1 MSDPCDIEKLLWP
14 KQRNSVVKLSLS
26 LQYPSYKMIKTTL
39 SIKRNNSRML

>member
-26 LQYPSYKMIKTTL
+26 LQYRRYKMIITKL
-39 SIKRNNSRML
+39 